1 MLKKISTTTVLIS
14 CCVMLIGLGLLA
26 YIGFFNRYWGDDW
39 CYNRDFK
46 NLGAIGAVNTYF
58 SSGEGALRGYSTNR
72 YSLTLLSGLF
82 YLPGIP
88 GTQVIALL
96 IIVLWLGALLWIGLN
111 LLKISEGIS
120 KPVGFLGILVLLYYV
135 LYLDPDR
142 FEILYWRSGVHYS
155 FTIILGLYILG
166 LLTRQMWRKEPDKL
180 AAILV
185 APLAFAAGGLSE
197 TGCAFL
203 VSMLLLMLGAA
214 WVGRRKHMDWALKS
228 YQTICVA
235 LIFILLSMVVL
246 IVSPS
251 NSRYADMAVRSTSM
265 LLVPVVSFEFSLSF
279 IVDSLKSLL
288 VPHAT
293 VIVFFASC
301 SILSAFVG
309 RTRQRFTLKALGLF
323 LLMPALITF
332 LLIAAVQAP
341 SVMFYSSYPEP
352 RAQSLSRFVMLAGLA
367 VMAWMVGQAVFNKW
381 EKQWLV
387 VLALIGIGLCT
398 VYTALLITANYA
410 QLPGYVYRAR
420 LWDQRDS
427 DIKLAEAQGQKMVAV
442 TVIDTHDIGVQDI
455 MRSRDMNGNWVS
467 NCGSGYYGL
476 DAIKAITH

>member
-1 MLKKISTTTVLIS
+1 MLKNISTKTIFIS
-14 CCVMLIGLGLLA
+14 CCVILVGLGLFA
-26 YIGFFNRYWGDDW
+26 YIGFYNRYWSDDW

-58 SSGEGALRGYSTNR
+58 SSGESALRGYSTNR

-82 YLPGIP
+82 YLPGIL

-111 LLKISEGIS
+111 LLKITEVIS
-120 KPVGFLGILVLLYYV
+120 KPVGFLGMLVLLYYV

-166 LLTRQMWRKEPDKL
+166 LITYQMGRKELDKL
-180 AAILV
+180 AVVLV

-203 VSMLLLMLGAA
+203 VSMISLMLAAA
-214 WVGRRKHMDWALKS
+214 WVGRRKHMSWAIKS
-228 YQTICVA
+228 YQTVWVA
-235 LIFILLSMVVL
+235 LIFLLLSMLVL

-251 NSRYADMAVRSTSM
+251 NSRYASMAVRSTSL
-265 LLVPVVSFEFSLSF
+265 LLVPFVSFKFSLNF
-279 IVDSLKSLL
+279 IVDSLKSLPL
-288 VPHAT
+288 PHAI
-293 VIVFFASC
+293 VLVFFVSL
-301 SILSAFVG
+301 SILSSISLS
-309 RTRQRFTLKALGLF
+309 TRSVLTLKKVALS
-323 LLMPALITF
+323 LLLVAIITF

-341 SVMFYSSYPEP
+341 SVRFYSSPPEP
-352 RAQSLSRFVMLAGLA
+352 RGQALSRFTMLAGLA
-367 VMAWMVGQAVFNKW
+367 VMAWMVGQAVFSKW
-381 EKQWLV
+381 GKEWLL
-387 VLALIGIGLCT
+387 VLALIGIGLGT
-398 VYTALLITANYA
+398 VYTARLITVSYA
-410 QLPGYVYRAR
+410 QLPGYVYRAQ
-420 LWDQRDS
+420 LWDQRDRE
-427 DIKLAEAQGQKMVAV
+427 IKLAEDQGQKMVAV

-467 NCGSGYYGL
+467 NCGSDYYGL
-476 DAIKAITH
+476 EAIKAIAH